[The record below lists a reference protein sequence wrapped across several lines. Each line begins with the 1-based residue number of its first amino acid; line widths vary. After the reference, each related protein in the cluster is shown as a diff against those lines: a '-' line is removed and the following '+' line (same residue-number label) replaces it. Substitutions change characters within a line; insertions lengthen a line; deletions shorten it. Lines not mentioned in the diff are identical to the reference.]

1 MANVD
6 TRLSLSLYDDSGGGG
21 TFLTHAVVP
30 DAGTFA
36 DAVSALA
43 ALKTLYLTVGGA
55 GIKQAEFTII
65 DKALASSPATTDR
78 VGSGA
83 VYDFSAGSPVT
94 TYGQYIGAYLPSLI
108 DGSGQIDI
116 SLTVQA
122 AFIAAMTGAVLGGT
136 YTNAAYAS
144 LIAGLDAFPSN
155 RKRKRR
161 VRP

>member
-21 TFLTHAVVP
+21 TFLVHAAVP
-30 DAGTFA
+30 EAGTFTN
-36 DAVSALA
+36 AVAALG
-43 ALKTLYLTVGGA
+43 ALKTAYLTVGGA

-65 DKALASSPATTDR
+65 DKSLASSPATTDR
-78 VGSGA
+78 IGSGA

-94 TYGQYIGAYLPSLI
+94 TYGQFIPAYLPSLI
-108 DGSGQIDI
+108 DSSGQIDI

-122 AFIAAMTGAVLGGT
+122 AFIAYMLAGTMGGDF
-136 YTNAAYAS
+136 TNAAYAS
-144 LIAGLDAFPSN
+144 LVAGLDAFPSN